1 MTTPRHDTFE
11 IALNPDLQS
20 YSFSELLRDL
30 NGCSNGGHWK
40 IIYASASYLTRTIPG
55 QLLITL
61 QSFIHT
67 IFLFLENFDKKCL
80 FENNYCQFYN
90 ELCRCDLIVFLK
102 RSTFHFTPPPPPP
115 PPPRSRRR
123 FKEYFEDLFGS
134 IIQILHFATM
144 LADQKKFNQV
154 LSGLEIRFLRSKIDN
169 LGARIHTFVFCII
182 NFF

>member
-1 MTTPRHDTFE
+1 MRVCMLLISDGQVSKLESATKVIKMTTPRHDTFE

-102 RSTFHFTPPPPPP
+102 RSTFHFTPPPLPPP
-115 PPPRSRRR
+115 PPHAP
-123 FKEYFEDLFGS
+123 EEDLRN
-134 IIQILHFATM
+134 IL
-144 LADQKKFNQV
+144 KICSEV
-154 LSGLEIRFLRSKIDN
+154 SSK
-169 LGARIHTFVFCII
+169 FCILPQC
-182 NFF
+182 